1 MTSSQSLRKSLRQVR
16 RALSAQ
22 QQVQH
27 SHQACRLFMRS
38 RWAQRPKR
46 IALFLSQDGE
56 MSTKPLIQKL
66 WHRAH
71 QVYLP
76 VVLESGLLKF
86 ALYLPDSELVANRF
100 GIEEPITRPS
110 DWLDP
115 KMLVIVIMPLV
126 GFDLQ
131 GHRLGMGGGFYDKTF
146 AFKRHMQRKPT
157 LIGWAHQC
165 QQVESLP
172 CQPWDVA
179 MDALITEQGVF
190 ELPQRMRS

>member
-1 MTSSQSLRKSLRQVR
+1 
-16 RALSAQ
+16 
-22 QQVQH
+22 
-27 SHQACRLFMRS
+27 MRS

-100 GIEEPITRPS
+100 GIEEPVTRPG

-115 KMLVIVIMPLV
+115 KMLDIVIMPLV

-146 AFKRHMQRKPT
+146 AFKRHMKRKPT

-172 CQPWDVA
+172 CQPWDVP
-179 MDALITEQGVF
+179 MDALVTEQGIVEF
-190 ELPQRMRS
+190 KVRLPSS